1 MKADTMKH
9 AFIIGVLALFLA
21 AENHSSVA
29 AEGFWGPEDI
39 RAAVRTYMA
48 SAGKPIDAKVAIGP
62 LDDRMQV
69 PACGTAPDIAPR
81 SAYSTSLIVHCNGPQ
96 VWTFNIRVDVDGNIP
111 LVPTQATK
119 AMTNGPVQQWHIVV
133 PRVSLPSG
141 TILNASMVEERVS
154 DVPPGGATLKSLEE
168 AIGLRITSA
177 VSPGIALTTRNVARA
192 PTIMKGETITLSA
205 EGDGFSIETPGRA
218 EEDGYEG
225 DILAVRNIKSGIV
238 ITGRVARAG
247 LVLVR

>member
-1 MKADTMKH
+1 VD
-9 AFIIGVLALFLA
+9 V
-21 AENHSSVA
+21 
-29 AEGFWGPEDI
+29 
-39 RAAVRTYMA
+39 
-48 SAGKPIDAKVAIGP
+48 
-62 LDDRMQV
+62 
-69 PACGTAPDIAPR
+69 
-81 SAYSTSLIVHCNGPQ
+81 
-96 VWTFNIRVDVDGNIP
+96 NIRVDIDGNIP

>member
-1 MKADTMKH
+1 MSLRSVLILVGAVYLLDAETSHAAD
-9 AFIIGVLALFLA
+9 
-21 AENHSSVA
+21 
-29 AEGFWGPEDI
+29 GFWGAEDI
-39 RAAVRTYMA
+39 RNAVRTYMA
-48 SAGKPIDAKVAIGP
+48 SSGKTIDSKTMIGP

-69 PACGTAPDIAPR
+69 PACGNAPDIAPR
-81 SAYSTSLIVHCNGPQ
+81 STYSTSLIVHCNGPK
-96 VWTFNIRVDVDGNIP
+96 VWTYNIRVDIEGNTPIA
-111 LVPTQATK
+111 PTQLTK

-141 TILNASMVEERVS
+141 TILTASMVEERVT
-154 DVPPGGATLKSLEE
+154 DLPPGGATLKSIDE

-177 VSPGIALTTRNVARA
+177 LSPGIALTTRNVARA

-238 ITGRVARAG
+238 ITGRVAHAG